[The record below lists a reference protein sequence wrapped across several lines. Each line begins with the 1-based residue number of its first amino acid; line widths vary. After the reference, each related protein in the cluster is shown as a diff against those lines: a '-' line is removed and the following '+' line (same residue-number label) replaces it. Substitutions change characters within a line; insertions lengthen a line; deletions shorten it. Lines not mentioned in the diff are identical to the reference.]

1 MVIIQMDTIKNVF
14 ILVLTWFVG
23 ADLNTVLASGFVF
36 LSLSRIIVPVT
47 FCILSLID
55 RL

>member
-36 LSLSRIIVPVT
+36 LSLYYSASNVLYSK
-47 FCILSLID
+47 FD
-55 RL
+55 